1 MDVISIFF
9 AVINFAIIIGLLVYV
24 WRTSVAPQ
32 LAASMAQQEQELQE
46 QEQQKLHFKTLHQD
60 ILQEKKE
67 QKEFFLDLQNKFG
80 IWSGVVQEQYKLQ
93 HQEVCVRQEEIEKY
107 TQQKKAYLR
116 YHVLLRRVIPHMI
129 QNIQHDATLYYASGN
144 HAQEYFTKHTA
155 FMKDLV

>member
-1 MDVISIFF
+1 MDGIQIFF
-9 AVINFAIIIGLLVYV
+9 TVINFAIIVGVLVYA
-24 WRTSVAPQ
+24 WHSSVAPQ
-32 LAASMAQQEQELQE
+32 LAASMAQEEQELQE
-46 QEQQKLHFKTLHQD
+46 QEQQKLHFKTLCQD

-80 IWSGVVQEQYKLQ
+80 IWSGVVQEQYKLL
-93 HQEVCVRQEEIEKY
+93 HQEVCDRQEEIEKY

-116 YHVLLRRVIPHMI
+116 YHILMRKAVPQMI
-129 QNIQHDATLYYASGN
+129 QNIQHDIILHYTHPN